1 MGGNV
6 TETNIALSQAI
17 AKCDEI
23 KARLEALREMSEPKP
38 VLRLEPNTRP
48 GTYREL
54 HSADDLADAAPGTV
68 IIGPNYRYLRTCDP
82 ANPWTSRIGCWM
94 SNAAL
99 WGILIG
105 TVNSGTTVKYLAA
118 D

>member
-1 MGGNV
+1 M
-6 TETNIALSQAI
+6 TENNTTLTEAI

-23 KARLEALREMSEPKP
+23 KARLETLREMSEPKP
-38 VLRLEPNTRP
+38 VLRLESITSP

-54 HSADDLADAAPGTV
+54 QLAGELIDCAPGTV
-68 IIGPNYRYLRTCDP
+68 IVTPDTRIFRICDP
-82 ANPWTSRIGCWM
+82 ANPWTSRIGTRI

-99 WGILIG
+99 WDMLTRAANKGAAL
-105 TVNSGTTVKYLAA
+105 KYLAT